1 MSGKLRPPEHL
12 VHGLAE
18 PVVVVPARFAVWL
31 NRTVGLDALRQQA
44 VGDPH
49 VGSVLTALALLV
61 ANESTS
67 VGRGTRNRNA
77 PEAHRQL
84 SVMTTSQAANLL
96 GCTDRSI
103 RLAIDEGRLLAT
115 KNAAGH
121 WRIARTDLEQYA
133 AARAA

>member
-1 MSGKLRPPEHL
+1 MSGKLRPPEHF

-61 ANESTS
+61 ANASTAP
-67 VGRGTRNRNA
+67 GGTNRRKSA
-77 PEAHRQL
+77 EPQRL
-84 SVMTTSQAANLL
+84 LTSMTTSQAANLL
-96 GCTDRSI
+96 GCTDRAI
-103 RLAIDEGRLLAT
+103 RKAIDEERLLAT

-121 WRIARTDLEQYA
+121 WRISRSDL
-133 AARAA
+133 